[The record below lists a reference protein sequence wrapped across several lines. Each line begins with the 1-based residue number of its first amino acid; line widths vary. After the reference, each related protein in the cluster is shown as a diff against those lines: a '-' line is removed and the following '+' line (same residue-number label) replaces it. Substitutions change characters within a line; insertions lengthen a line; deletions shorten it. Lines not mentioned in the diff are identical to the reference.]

1 MNNNKLFCLLF
12 LAFTNFAFAQSTADF
27 ENFNLQNESY
37 LNGDD
42 ENGGFQSANVFLVND
57 YNPGYMSW
65 IGFAISNTT
74 DVTTPGFM
82 NGFSAITGGGVNN
95 SPTYAISFVF
105 GESKA
110 LLTGDAS
117 GESVSGIYVANGT
130 YAYLSMQDGDSFAKK
145 FGGVTG
151 DDPDYFLLTI
161 KKYYN
166 GVLAQDSVDFY
177 LADYRFEDNSMD
189 YIVDD
194 WTYVDLSSLGPVDSL
209 SFTLSSTDTGI
220 YGMNT
225 PAYFCI
231 DNLTTT
237 DGTTSI
243 FEKENSLSFD
253 LFPNP
258 ASDHMVLRTE
268 IGEGQYRIF
277 DLLGKAV
284 SSGLILNN
292 ETKVGLTKLAKGIY
306 LVEVA
311 GEEGTGSRLFVVE

>member
-1 MNNNKLFCLLF
+1 MNKYQLLLLHILLSVN
-12 LAFTNFAFAQSTADF
+12 LATAQSTADF
-27 ENFNLQNESY
+27 ENFNLQSESF

-42 ENGGFQSANVFLVND
+42 GNGGFQSANVFLVND

-65 IGFAISNTT
+65 SGFAISNTT

-82 NGFSAITGGGVNN
+82 NGFSAITGGGVNS

-117 GESVSGIYVANGT
+117 GESVSGMYVTNGT
-130 YAYLSMQDGDSFAKK
+130 YAFLSMQDGDPFAKK

-166 GVLAQDSVDFY
+166 GELSQDSVDFY

-189 YIVDD
+189 YIVDE

-209 SFTLSSTDTGI
+209 SFTLSSTDVGI

-231 DNLTTT
+231 DNLTTS

-243 FEKENSLSFD
+243 YEKGNQLVFD

-258 ASDHMVLRTE
+258 TSDYLILRTE
-268 IGEGQYRIF
+268 IIQGNYRII
-277 DLLGKAV
+277 DLLGRAVKSGSV
-284 SSGLILNN
+284 SSAN
-292 ETKVGLTKLAKGIY
+292 ERIDLSNLDKGTYVI
-306 LVEVA
+306 EVI
-311 GEEGTGSRLFVVE
+311 GEKSTGSRLFVKE